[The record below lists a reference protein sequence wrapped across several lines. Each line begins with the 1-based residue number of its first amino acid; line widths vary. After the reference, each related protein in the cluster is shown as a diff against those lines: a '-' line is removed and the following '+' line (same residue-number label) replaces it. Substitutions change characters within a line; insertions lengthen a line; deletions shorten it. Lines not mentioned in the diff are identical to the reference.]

1 MTTQEINW
9 VEALKS
15 ANQKEQADA
24 MNLLRGVLLKGLCI
38 ALGERADVSEAHL
51 EDFAQEGLLRILDK
65 LDQFQGRSL
74 FTTWAQSVALNTAFS
89 ELRRKRWKDVS
100 LDALMEQGGHLTE
113 PSIIPD
119 DALGSHED
127 QSHLLSAM
135 RKAIAEELTPK
146 QRAAIM
152 AELGGMPFDQVCS
165 LLGTS
170 RNAGYKL
177 LHDARRALKRHL
189 EEAGITG
196 YDIQLAFTT

>member
-1 MTTQEINW
+1 
-9 VEALKS
+9 
-15 ANQKEQADA
+15 
-24 MNLLRGVLLKGLCI
+24 
-38 ALGERADVSEAHL
+38 
-51 EDFAQEGLLRILDK
+51 
-65 LDQFQGRSL
+65 
-74 FTTWAQSVALNTAFS
+74 
-89 ELRRKRWKDVS
+89 
-100 LDALMEQGGHLTE
+100 
-113 PSIIPD
+113 
-119 DALGSHED
+119 
-127 QSHLLSAM
+127 M

>member
-9 VEALKS
+9 VEALRS

-24 MNLLRGVLLKGLCI
+24 MNLLRGVLLQGLCI
-38 ALGERADVSEAHL
+38 ALGDRADVSEAHL

-100 LDALMEQGGHLTE
+100 LDALMEQGGHLAE
-113 PSIIPD
+113 PSILPD

-127 QSHLLSAM
+127 QSHLLSVM